1 MWSDALD
8 ANLLGIMLPVIEYT
22 ELDICLL
29 RLYLLTNFAI
39 QKYFQNTLK
48 FKDIHSRN
56 DLANTMKDGTYTV
69 ILDECKSIEAQWI
82 C

>member
-1 MWSDALD
+1 
-8 ANLLGIMLPVIEYT
+8 MLPVIEYT

-29 RLYLLTNFAI
+29 RTYLLTNFEI

-56 DLANTMKDGTYTV
+56 NLANTMKDETYTV
-69 ILDECKSIEAQWI
+69 NLDQCKSIETQ
-82 C
+82 